1 MTFRLIRR
9 AFFIALVVGSIL
21 NVINQYDAFFGEEVI
36 RPIQAALTYCVP
48 FCVSLF
54 SAWLASKDSHTQ

>member
-21 NVINQYDAFFGEEVI
+21 NVINQYDAFFGEG
-36 RPIQAALTYCVP
+36 RYRQHSPIVFP
-48 FCVSLF
+48 FAYHYLVLG
-54 SAWLASKDSHTQ
+54 